1 MENEPPNDVKMPALV
16 KFFSLR
22 SNFNCTVPGLL
33 FCMLLLV
40 SATAC
45 NSDPAAG
52 NSDDTG
58 DLAIEVAAVLA
69 SIDSNGI
76 DPSTIN
82 SQLGSLANL
91 ESGGPDVYGWAFTST
106 RTVPGVVQVS
116 AEFQSN
122 APGTESEWSL
132 LAVRIELDASAVIY
146 EALAAELGDIF
157 GAQPVA
163 LSATKPRRLIWQM
176 SGFREVL
183 VSELP
188 NQSDAPSAPDASIL
202 VEYGIAQGEAE

>member
-16 KFFSLR
+16 KLFSLPR
-22 SNFNCTVPGLL
+22 LL

-45 NSDPAAG
+45 NNDPAPG
-52 NSDDTG
+52 DTG
-58 DLAIEVAAVLA
+58 DLRTEVAAVLA
-69 SIDSNGI
+69 AIDANGI

-82 SQLGSLANL
+82 SQLGSLAFL
-91 ESGGPDVYGWAFTST
+91 ESGGPDAYGWAFTST
-106 RTVPGVVQVS
+106 RTMPGVVQVS

-132 LAVRIELDASAVIY
+132 LAVRIELEASAVMY
-146 EALAAELGDIF
+146 EVFAAELGDIF

-202 VEYGIAQGEAE
+202 VEYGIAQGESE